1 MIARQQL
8 LRAHTMRLRLL
19 GGYLLLGTALLS
31 VMSPAEA
38 WEMAGTKRVEL
49 RTRDG
54 AIIPIGTV
62 TFTPGLDATRFAL
75 DLDRAK
81 FKDFF
86 LSMREFKC
94 IEGLEVQCYV
104 PYPYANP
111 GLVKGGD
118 LTWLEHALLFMFK
131 TPADYGAKLSNG
143 LYYALRPTDE
153 GLVGTPQAIDLNDI
167 AAPPQDAA
175 IPPFDAAARTEILPD
190 TRWIEA
196 LVIR

>member
-1 MIARQQL
+1 MPC
-8 LRAHTMRLRLL
+8 LRSFGAV
-19 GGYLLLGTALLS
+19 LLS
-31 VMSPAEA
+31 SAVMLGVVGSAKA
-38 WEMAGTKRVEL
+38 WELELAGTKRVEL

-54 AIIPIGTV
+54 ATIPIGTV
-62 TFTPGLDATRFAL
+62 TFTPGPDTTRFAL
-75 DLDRAK
+75 YLDRAK

-94 IEGLEVQCYV
+94 IEGPEVQCYV

-111 GLVKGGD
+111 GLVTGGD

-175 IPPFDAAARTEILPD
+175 IPPFDAATRTEILPD

>member
-1 MIARQQL
+1 
-8 LRAHTMRLRLL
+8 MRLRLL

-62 TFTPGLDATRFAL
+62 TFTPGPDATRFAL

-94 IEGLEVQCYV
+94 IEGPEVACHV
-104 PYPYANP
+104 PYPYPNP
-111 GLVKGGD
+111 HTVTPGD
-118 LTWLEHALLFMFK
+118 LTWLEHDLIFFYK
-131 TPADYGAKLSNG
+131 TPTDYGAKLSNG
-143 LYYALRPTDE
+143 LYYALRRTDD

-167 AAPPQDAA
+167 AAPPQDPASA
-175 IPPFDAAARTEILPD
+175 PFDPSARTEIPPGA
-190 TRWIEA
+190 RWIEA
-196 LVIR
+196 LIVR